1 MAEVYS
7 HLITGNYEI
16 SDDKILNKKIQFI
29 KDKLKEIDDT
39 FVF

>member
-16 SDDKILNKKIQFI
+16 LDDKILNKKIKFI
-29 KDKLKEIDDT
+29 KDKLKEIDNT